1 LRYCDGVKLAQETL
15 EGELYI
21 TGSRVVAILENIRVD
36 LILTRLEW
44 ADSEKGTR
52 VLTSVIETRVGD
64 GSNACE
70 VDCEGTTSQFP
81 NNIYIYIYLNV
92 RVFIKE

>member
-1 LRYCDGVKLAQETL
+1 MKVLCEIVMVFKLAQETL

-21 TGSRVVAILENIRVD
+21 TSSRIVAILEKIRAD

-52 VLTSVIETRVGD
+52 VLTSVIEGFETRFD
-64 GSNACE
+64 HRSNVRE
-70 VDCEGTTSQFP
+70 VDCEGHCRQPRSYTKVSQ
-81 NNIYIYIYLNV
+81 
-92 RVFIKE
+92 

>member
-1 LRYCDGVKLAQETL
+1 MAFKLAQETM

-21 TGSRVVAILENIRVD
+21 TGSRVVAILEKIRAD

-52 VLTSVIETRVGD
+52 VSTSVIEGFETRFGD
-64 GSNACE
+64 GSNVCE
-70 VDCEGTTSQFP
+70 VDWEGPSRQPRDYTKVSQ
-81 NNIYIYIYLNV
+81 
-92 RVFIKE
+92 